1 MSMIVPF
8 ELPRQKRADL
18 VADEIK
24 RWIVREQK
32 RPGDRLPNERE
43 LMALFGVSK
52 GTIREC
58 LKSLEIQ
65 GIIRV
70 NTGPRGGPFIAEVP
84 YATSAELLSNY
95 FYFKQLD
102 AERVYEMRRVIEPQ
116 LAAAAV
122 PHLTEEHILLLE
134 KSIAVCADEPRT
146 SERRREQ
153 RIEELRFHD
162 IFVEACPNP
171 LMAFSC
177 RFINDLLARKVVF
190 KSIYVNQQEEI
201 RTTNL
206 RYHQEIVDAVKLR
219 DVERVRQVMHDHM
232 VECETH
238 AKLLDAVVEPD
249 FLKF

>member
-1 MSMIVPF
+1 MSIVPI
-8 ELPRQKRADL
+8 EVSRLKRADL

-24 RWIVREQK
+24 RWIVRERK

-43 LMALFGVSK
+43 LMGIFGVSK

-102 AERVYEMRRVIEPQ
+102 AERLYEMRRLLEPE

-122 PHLTEEHILLLE
+122 NNLTDNHILLLE
-134 KSIAVCADEPRT
+134 NSIAICADEPIT
-146 SERRREQ
+146 AEIRRVQ

-162 IFVEACPNP
+162 IFAEVCPNP
-171 LMAFSC
+171 LMSFSC

-190 KSIYVNQQEEI
+190 KSIYVAKQEEI
-201 RTTNL
+201 RLTNL
-206 RYHQEIVDAVKLR
+206 RYHREILVAVKQR
-219 DVERVRQVMHDHM
+219 DSETVRRVMHDHM
-232 VECETH
+232 IDCEAH

-249 FLKF
+249 FLKL